1 MSTNYY
7 WIAREGGVD
16 EDDIRVH
23 IGKTAGAGDACNEC
37 GVAKQ
42 AHSDSMHYGD
52 RAPYPHLHGDACP
65 MCDEPWSGRAMSF
78 IWTAFKHRWRLEALA
93 ATPATEGVACVVDE
107 YGQTLTAQQLL
118 DRMPPSRS
126 TDSQALNSA
135 KALDHLALVK

>member
-52 RAPYPHLHGDACP
+52 RAPYPRLHGDTCP
-65 MCDEPWSGRAMSF
+65 MCNKPWSGRAMSF
-78 IWTAFKHRWRLEALA
+78 IWTALKHRWRLEALA
-93 ATPATEGVACVVDE
+93 GAADGVACVVDE
-107 YGQTLTAQQLL
+107 YGRTLTAQQLL
-118 DRMPPSRS
+118 ALMPPVTIHRLSS
-126 TDSQALNSA
+126 TDFC
-135 KALDHLALVK
+135 